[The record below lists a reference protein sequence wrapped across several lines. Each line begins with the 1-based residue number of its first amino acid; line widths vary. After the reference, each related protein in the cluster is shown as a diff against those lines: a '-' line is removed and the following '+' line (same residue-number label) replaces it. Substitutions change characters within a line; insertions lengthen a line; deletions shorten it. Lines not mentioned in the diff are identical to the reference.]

1 LKLIASLRSKTRD
14 AAAFAWKHHPDA
26 NQVLAVATII
36 LVVLAYMALKD
47 TEDTLELSERAWV
60 GPADAKI
67 DAVPQEGKEVKATV
81 SVRNTG
87 REPALDFT
95 WDIKPI
101 VATAAELAREQL
113 ATEHV
118 EACFRLEPVRRIQV
132 LYPSAGFGSGFDFSN
147 TIPKELIDDHVV
159 DGTYVILVKGCVAYR
174 TFSTVMRKPVMKV
187 FGYVRVSTSEQAIN
201 GDSLYAQ
208 NSQVTGYAMMK
219 GWEIA
224 DIFIEAGV
232 SGSVPLAARP
242 QGQRLLA
249 ILKPGDAVVT
259 PKLDR
264 MFRSASDAL
273 GTLEEMKEQRIS
285 LHMIDL
291 GGDVCG
297 NGISKLVFTILSAVA
312 ENERDRIR
320 ERIRDVKRHLAS
332 QGVYGGGN
340 KPFGYDVVDG
350 RLVPNMA
357 EQKAL
362 ANMRKLRAAG
372 MSFQKIGEE
381 HGKKAM
387 TVKRILDRAI
397 VNEAL

>member
-1 LKLIASLRSKTRD
+1 
-14 AAAFAWKHHPDA
+14 
-26 NQVLAVATII
+26 
-36 LVVLAYMALKD
+36 
-47 TEDTLELSERAWV
+47 
-60 GPADAKI
+60 
-67 DAVPQEGKEVKATV
+67 
-81 SVRNTG
+81 
-87 REPALDFT
+87 
-95 WDIKPI
+95 
-101 VATAAELAREQL
+101 
-113 ATEHV
+113 
-118 EACFRLEPVRRIQV
+118 
-132 LYPSAGFGSGFDFSN
+132 
-147 TIPKELIDDHVV
+147 
-159 DGTYVILVKGCVAYR
+159 
-174 TFSTVMRKPVMKV
+174 MRKPVMKV

-208 NSQVTGYAMMK
+208 NSQLTGYAMMK
-219 GWEIA
+219 GWEITE
-224 DIFIEAGV
+224 IFIEAGV

-362 ANMRKLRAAG
+362 ADMRKLRAAG